1 MAKKT
6 ITITVP
12 TIATAAGSVNGYG
25 ISPGGRL
32 VSAVFSAVDALAAH
46 DTNKASFVLK
56 NLGSDGLGITDML
69 STAAVNSTAI
79 TGGSAL
85 TANAKRNL
93 TLNGTIANRD
103 TNEGDR
109 LKFIGTGAGTLANTV
124 TEGRVLLT
132 FQRRS

>member
-1 MAKKT
+1 MAKKF

-12 TIATAAGSVNGYG
+12 TIPTAAGAVNGWG

-32 VSAVFSAVDALAAH
+32 VSAIFSAVDALAAH
-46 DTNKASFVLK
+46 DTNYGSFALK
-56 NLGSDGLGITDML
+56 NLGQAGSGTTDML
-69 STAAVNSTAI
+69 STADVNTTKA

-85 TANAKRNL
+85 AANTKRAL
-93 TLNGTIANRD
+93 TLHGTLGNRD

-109 LKFIGTGAGTLANTV
+109 LKFIATGAGTLANTV
-124 TEGRVLLT
+124 TEGRLLLT